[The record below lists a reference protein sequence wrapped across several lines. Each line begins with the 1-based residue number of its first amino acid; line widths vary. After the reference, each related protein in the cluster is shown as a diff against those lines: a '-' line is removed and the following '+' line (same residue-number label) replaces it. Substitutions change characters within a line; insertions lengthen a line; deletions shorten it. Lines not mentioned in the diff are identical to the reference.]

1 LVDTRQEQGEAR
13 KGHRHEPVQ
22 KAVEKSAFERN
33 QKEAAAYAVRRDG
46 KVRRVGPESTEGRLE
61 GR

>member
-1 LVDTRQEQGEAR
+1 MLAQRAGAR
-13 KGHRHEPVQ
+13 PGQ
-22 KAVEKSAFERN
+22 VESRYGAD
-33 QKEAAAYAVRRDG
+33 AYAVRRDG